1 MGSEMC
7 IRDRTFSCHV
17 AIFML
22 AIVNSGLDSW
32 RGALIIVGVIS
43 LPSEPHF
50 FGFDEKRF
58 SRLFAD

>member
-1 MGSEMC
+1 
-7 IRDRTFSCHV
+7 
-17 AIFML
+17 ML